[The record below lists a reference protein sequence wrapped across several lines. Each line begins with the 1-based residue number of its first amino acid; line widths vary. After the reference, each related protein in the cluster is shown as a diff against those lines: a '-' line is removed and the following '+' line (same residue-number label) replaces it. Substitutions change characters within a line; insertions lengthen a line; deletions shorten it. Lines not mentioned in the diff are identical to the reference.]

1 MWSISGTAL
10 ILGFMVIVG
19 VIKIMESE
27 KLNTTKDDEIM
38 CIDEEGLLLEP
49 SKTDESAGYGATTT
63 LLSHESNSF

>member
-27 KLNTTKDDEIM
+27 KLNTTKDNEIGV
-38 CIDEEGLLLEP
+38 DEEGLLLES

>member
-1 MWSISGTAL
+1 MWSIYGTSL

-38 CIDEEGLLLEP
+38 CVDEDGLLLEP

-63 LLSHESNSF
+63 SLSHESNSF